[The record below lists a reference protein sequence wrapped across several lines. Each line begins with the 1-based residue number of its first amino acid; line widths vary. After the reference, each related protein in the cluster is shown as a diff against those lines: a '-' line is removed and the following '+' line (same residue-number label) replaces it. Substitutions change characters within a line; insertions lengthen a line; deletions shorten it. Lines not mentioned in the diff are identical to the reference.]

1 MRFPARRWL
10 ECRLLFSRVK
20 PSGRSAF
27 RRLSALKNQCSG
39 AGLACPHRSAAGPAR
54 TALLPEGFV
63 LTSSPELL
71 SPSEVHVWAVPCDD
85 PPMPRAALLEL
96 MSQAERERVSRLHF
110 EADRRRAVIGR
121 GVMRSLVGAY
131 LGVEPA
137 RLRFDVTATGKPQ
150 LARAHSRPLAFNVSH
165 SGRWVMIAV
174 SCGMEVGVDVECIRP
189 LSDMEILAE
198 RFLAPDEA
206 QEVLAL
212 PAERRE
218 RAFFACWTRKEAY
231 VKALGAGLGHPL
243 DAFRVSTDPDGPA
256 LLLHVEGGERASE
269 SWTLWS
275 AAPEEN
281 YLAALA
287 VAAPH
292 VRVRSW
298 YLTGSAGARAWSE
311 PPAYAVPLS

>member
-1 MRFPARRWL
+1 VFT
-10 ECRLLFSRVK
+10 S
-20 PSGRSAF
+20 
-27 RRLSALKNQCSG
+27 
-39 AGLACPHRSAAGPAR
+39 CPEP
-54 TALLPEGFV
+54 
-63 LTSSPELL
+63 L

-85 PPMPRAALLEL
+85 PPMPRDALLEL
-96 MSQAERERVSRLHF
+96 MSDAERERVSRLHF
-110 EADRRRAVIGR
+110 EADRRRAVVGR

-131 LGVEPA
+131 LGVAPE
-137 RLRFDVTATGKPQ
+137 RLRFEVTATGKPQ
-150 LARAHSRPLAFNVSH
+150 LARPHSRTLAFNVSH
-165 SGRWVMIAV
+165 SGRWVLIAV
-174 SCGMEVGVDVECIRP
+174 SCGVEVGVDVECVRP
-189 LSDMEILAE
+189 LSDLEILAE
-198 RFLAPDEA
+198 RFLAPEEA

-212 PAERRE
+212 PDECRE

-243 DAFRVSTDPDGPA
+243 GEFRVSTDPDGPA
-256 LLLHVEGGERASE
+256 LLLHVEGKTPQGE

-298 YLTGSAGARAWSE
+298 YLTGSAGWRAWCE
-311 PPAYAVPLS
+311 PSAFAVPLS